1 MFGVP
6 ALDRE
11 LPDDDGRGVVGDQP
25 SAAERERELHAGAAV
40 GHQGLTRHVA
50 REVGR
55 QEGHH
60 LGDLL
65 GLAHPAERDRAGR
78 RFTALLARGR
88 QDAGRPDRARRHRV
102 DPHALRRQLD
112 RERLDERDQPRLS
125 VAHESESS
133 GWRDVARGA
142 TFRRPDGG
150 PFMPTPVIVSATRTA
165 IGTLGGALAQTP
177 ATRLGGVVVR
187 EAMRRAHLEP
197 AQVDEVILGHVLPA
211 GLGLNPGRVAALDG
225 GVPKEVPSFTV
236 NKACGSGLKAVV
248 LAAQAIQLGDA
259 EVIVA
264 GGMESMSGAPYI
276 LKKAR
281 FGIRLGH
288 DEILDSM
295 IADGLTCPITFVH
308 MGITAENIASKYG
321 ISRNEQDEF
330 AAESQQKTAAA
341 QQGGKFKAEI
351 VPVEIPAK
359 KGETLRFDTDEH
371 PRGDTTAQR
380 LAGLKPAFKKDG
392 SVTAGNASG
401 INDGAAAVVVATAER
416 AARLGRRPLAKI
428 LSFASTGVDPAI
440 MGMGPV
446 PAVTRAL
453 ERAKLNASEIDL
465 FELNEAFAVQAVAV
479 LKELKLDAGRV
490 NTRGGAI
497 ALGHPIGASGARIL
511 TTLIYALRAKG
522 GGKGVASLCIGGGMG
537 IAMVIEVPAA

>member
-1 MFGVP
+1 M
-6 ALDRE
+6 
-11 LPDDDGRGVVGDQP
+11 
-25 SAAERERELHAGAAV
+25 S
-40 GHQGLTRHVA
+40 
-50 REVGR
+50 
-55 QEGHH
+55 
-60 LGDLL
+60 
-65 GLAHPAERDRAGR
+65 
-78 RFTALLARGR
+78 
-88 QDAGRPDRARRHRV
+88 
-102 DPHALRRQLD
+102 
-112 RERLDERDQPRLS
+112 
-125 VAHESESS
+125 
-133 GWRDVARGA
+133 
-142 TFRRPDGG
+142 
-150 PFMPTPVIVSATRTA
+150 TPVIVSATRTA

-177 ATRLGGVVVR
+177 ATKLGGVAVR
-187 EAMRRAHLEP
+187 EAMRRARLEP

-401 INDGAAAVVVATAER
+401 INDGGAAVVVMSDRKAKEL
-416 AARLGRRPLAKI
+416 RLTPLATI
-428 LSFASTGVDPAI
+428 RAYAAVGVDPSI
-440 MGMGPV
+440 MGMGPW
-446 PAVTRAL
+446 PASEKAL
-453 ERAKLNASEIDL
+453 ERAKLRREEIDL
-465 FELNEAFAVQAVAV
+465 WELNEAFAAQSLGV
-479 LKELKLDAGRV
+479 LRELHIPKNRV
-490 NTRGGAI
+490 NVHGGAI
-497 ALGHPIGASGARIL
+497 ALGHPIGASGARVL
-511 TTLIYALRAKG
+511 VTLLHAMADRDARL
-522 GGKGVASLCIGGGMG
+522 GVASLCIGGGQG
-537 IAMVIEVPAA
+537 IALVAERA